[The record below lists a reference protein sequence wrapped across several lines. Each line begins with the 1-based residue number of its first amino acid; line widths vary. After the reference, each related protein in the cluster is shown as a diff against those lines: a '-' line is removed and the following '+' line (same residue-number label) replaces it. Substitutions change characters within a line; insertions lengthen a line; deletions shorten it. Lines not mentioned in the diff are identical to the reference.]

1 MTSDEIQRFREQIPA
16 VEREGRTHLNNCST
30 GPIPQPGL
38 DARRE
43 CERLWIEKGNPWD
56 DWMDRIDESKRL
68 FADLINASE
77 DEIAILSN
85 ASQAFAQ
92 VASAFD
98 YEDRNEVVTTDLE
111 FPTVPYFWHG
121 QRKRGA
127 EMRLAESRDGL
138 TVSTETY
145 EEQMSDDTLLVCSA
159 HAYPF
164 TGGLM
169 DVEGVA
175 DAVHDHGGYF
185 FLDAYQSTGIMPI
198 DVEKQNV
205 DMLVSGTLKFLMG
218 GPGTAYLYVDDD
230 VVTELEPANLG
241 WFGVE
246 DLFDF
251 SLDSKQ
257 YAAGARRFEMGT
269 PAAPTTYMAAAGME
283 FVLEYGVENVRGRV
297 VEHTNNLIAGVEE
310 RGFEI
315 RTPRDEEKR
324 GGVVNVQVENVERI
338 EQELLD
344 RGFNVSERAGGIR
357 LSPHFYNTAAEI
369 EQAVETLDEIA
380 TPASLD
386 IPAR

>member
-1 MTSDEIQRFREQIPA
+1 MTSERVRTFRDQIPA
-16 VEREGRTHLNNCST
+16 VADEHRIHLNNCST
-30 GPIPQPGL
+30 GPIPQPAL

-43 CERLWIEKGNPWD
+43 CERLWIELGNPWD
-56 DWMDRIDESKRL
+56 QWLERVEHSKRL
-68 FADLINASE
+68 FADLINADE
-77 DEIAILSN
+77 DEIAILSC

-98 YEDRNEVVTTDLE
+98 YEDRDEVVTTDLE

-121 QRKRGA
+121 QRKRGVDV
-127 EMRLAESRDGL
+127 RLAESPDGL
-138 TVSTETY
+138 TVPTDVY

-175 DAVHDHGGYF
+175 DAVHDRGGYF
-185 FLDAYQSTGIMPI
+185 FLDAYQSTGVVPI
-198 DVEKQNV
+198 DVEAQDV

-230 VVTELEPANLG
+230 VVDELEPANLG

-251 SLDSKQ
+251 DIDSNQ
-257 YAAGARRFEMGT
+257 HAAGARRFEMGT

-283 FVLEYGVENVRGRV
+283 FVLDFGVENARERI
-297 VEHTNNLIAGVEE
+297 VEHTNNLIAGVEK
-310 RGFEI
+310 RGFDVL
-315 RTPRDEEKR
+315 TPHDADER
-324 GGVVNVQVENVERI
+324 GGVVNVQVEDAETVE
-338 EQELLD
+338 QTLLD

-357 LSPHFYNTAAEI
+357 LSPHFYNTADEI
-369 EQAVETLDEIA
+369 EQAIETLDEIA
-380 TPASLD
+380 TPATVDVPS
-386 IPAR
+386 R